1 MVTITARYDGSLR
14 CTARHG
20 PSDSTL
26 ETDAP
31 VDNHG
36 RGESFSP
43 TDLLATALLTCTMTT
58 MAIAAKRANIALGDM
73 SGTVEKQM
81 VAVPNRRVGA
91 LPIRL
96 TIPGSFTPEQK
107 KALETAARACPV
119 ASSIHPNIDAAMVF
133 EYPDEE
139 RR

>member
-43 TDLLATALLTCTMTT
+43 TDLLATSLLTCAMTT
-58 MAIAAKRANIALGDM
+58 MAIAAKRANIPLGDI
-73 SGTVEKQM
+73 SGTVEKHM
-81 VAVPNRRVGA
+81 VTVPNRRVGA

-96 TIPGSFTPEQK
+96 TVHGSFTPEQK
-107 KALETAARACPV
+107 KALENAARTCPV
-119 ASSIHPNIDAAMVF
+119 ASSIHPNIDAAIAF
-133 EYPDEE
+133 AYPDD
-139 RR
+139 RT